1 MKIAE
6 LIEASNTA
14 AEAPFYAE
22 ARQLDDFYQGLLAF
36 AEEQGYGSDGFFM
49 SDSLLA
55 LSQPMMVPVPDDD
68 EFDVFAKLVELHV
81 NRQRKRLPVL
91 ATMQDASGSRFG
103 GDLRFFFKPKID
115 LAVFHEFTNIGTRR
129 EIAALPKDLDESVE
143 DRGVMHRLLRS
154 LMERKARVLLDVQM
168 NRSPNRQHQ
177 RAKGVIFRVSDKP
190 PYTIIYDHKVD
201 RDPNE
206 RVQSNSFFV
215 LPGPLDEQYELEEQP
230 DGSWLLTDA

>member
-22 ARQLDDFYQGLLAF
+22 ARQLDDFYQGALAV
-36 AEEQGYGSDGFFM
+36 AEEHGYDTGGFFM
-49 SDSLLA
+49 DASGFSLGQA
-55 LSQPMMVPVPDDD
+55 MMATELDDD
-68 EFDVFAKLVELHV
+68 EFDVFAKLLGMYVD
-81 NRQRKRLPVL
+81 RRRKELPVL
-91 ATMQDASGSRFG
+91 ATMQPVANIG
-103 GDLRFFFKPKID
+103 GIVRYSFKPRLSD
-115 LAVFHEFTNIGTRR
+115 YVFREYMNISSQR
-129 EIAALPKDLDESVE
+129 ELDSLKDLDESVE

-177 RAKGVIFRVSDKP
+177 RAKGVIFKVSDKP
-190 PYTIIYDHKVD
+190 PYTLIYDHKVD

-215 LPGPLDEQYELEEQP
+215 PLGPLDEQYELEEQP